1 MSLCFRSAAL
11 LILMG
16 TTAGVI
22 RPQEGAQAIATV
34 ALPNV
39 THVTLDAGVPL
50 HWTVGKTAHLRVGDA
65 VEGQLTQTVY
75 AVDRVALLSGTVVR
89 GTIRSLEP
97 IHGRVR
103 QQALLN
109 GDVTPLKEPIVGLTA
124 AVLSDGTTVPL
135 QATARIRTT
144 TMVSFNAAQKT
155 GLIAKAKA
163 AVNAQ
168 VDAFDEMLFAPG
180 KKDRAVR
187 LLYGQLPYHPQ
198 RLWAGTQLIADLD
211 APAEVPVTPA
221 PAAMLSQG
229 LASLNGLEVTARLVQ
244 GVSSATAKK
253 GDAVH
258 AVIAEPVFAKDKALL
273 LPVGAAVDGVVLSAK
288 PARKFGHN
296 GQLHFTIRSVERA
309 GTAAQH
315 VQGTLSGAEGDKAQ
329 NVTVSREGDVK
340 SNPDAGRFLAP
351 ALLALTAA
359 AGGTQDSDGPGIGRI
374 TVGSNGFG
382 LVARVIAL
390 TAQSRPVAIG
400 FGAYAFG
407 QSVYFRFLTKGHEV
421 EFPKDTMVTVK
432 LAER

>member
-1 MSLCFRSAAL
+1 MRCRVCPFAVLILLSSAASTL
-11 LILMG
+11 
-16 TTAGVI
+16 
-22 RPQEGAQAIATV
+22 RAQAPVVT
-34 ALPNV
+34 LPNV
-39 THVTLDAGVPL
+39 SQETLPIGVPL
-50 HWTVGKTAHLRVGDA
+50 HWTVSRTTHLRVGDA
-65 VEGQLTQTVY
+65 VEGQVTQSVY
-75 AVDRVALLSGTVVR
+75 AVDRMVLPSGAIVR
-89 GTIRSLEP
+89 GSIASLEP
-97 IHGRVR
+97 IRGRVR

-109 GDVTPLKEPIVGLTA
+109 GDVTPLKEPVVALTS
-124 AVLSDGTTVPL
+124 AVLLNGTVLPL
-135 QATARIRTT
+135 QATARIRAT
-144 TMVSFNAAQKT
+144 TMVSFNPAQKT
-155 GLIAKAKA
+155 GLIARAKA
-163 AVNAQ
+163 AVQ
-168 VDAFDEMLFAPG
+168 VQIDGVEQMIFAPG
-180 KKDRAVR
+180 KKDRALR

-221 PAAMLSQG
+221 PAAMLSQT
-229 LASLNGLEVTARLVQ
+229 LESLNGLEVTARLVDA
-244 GVSSATAKK
+244 VSSATAKK

-258 AVIAEPVFAKDKALL
+258 AVIAEPVFGNDKTLL
-273 LPVGAAVDGVVLSAK
+273 LPVDSAVDGVVLSAK

-309 GTAAQH
+309 GSAAQH
-315 VQGTLSGAEGDKAQ
+315 VEGTLSGAEGNNAQ
-329 NVTVSREGDVK
+329 NVTVDREGDVK

-421 EFPKDTMVTVK
+421 EFPKDTMVTLK
-432 LAER
+432 LASR